1 MGIVA
6 PHPLYVL
13 RLDVTHN
20 ALVVG
25 TKEAAFRTVV
35 NAARPNVLAPEL
47 LRRDTVLMGKTR
59 SRSPLSPCRVA
70 SLDEGT
76 LTAEFQSPQFAPAP
90 GQRLALYG
98 GEVLAASGVI
108 V

>member
-1 MGIVA
+1 MSIPSFYQVFKDGFNDFLEENPKI
-6 PHPLYVL
+6 
-13 RLDVTHN
+13 
-20 ALVVG
+20 G
-25 TKEAAFRTVV
+25 
-35 NAARPNVLAPEL
+35 
-47 LRRDTVLMGKTR
+47 TR

-76 LTAEFQSPQFAPAP
+76 LTAEFESPQFAPAP

>member
-1 MGIVA
+1 MFFKRIKS
-6 PHPLYVL
+6 
-13 RLDVTHN
+13 TI
-20 ALVVG
+20 
-25 TKEAAFRTVV
+25 
-35 NAARPNVLAPEL
+35 ARFATG
-47 LRRDTVLMGKTR
+47 RYDGF
-59 SRSPLSPCRVA
+59 SDGFSRVA

-76 LTAEFQSPQFAPAP
+76 LTAEFESPQFAPAP

>member
-1 MGIVA
+1 MICVCKDDSNSGIIN
-6 PHPLYVL
+6 HIDRNIFYTCL
-13 RLDVTHN
+13 N
-20 ALVVG
+20 
-25 TKEAAFRTVV
+25 
-35 NAARPNVLAPEL
+35 
-47 LRRDTVLMGKTR
+47 
-59 SRSPLSPCRVA
+59 RVA

-76 LTAEFQSPQFAPAP
+76 LTAEFESPQFAPAP

>member
-1 MGIVA
+1 MKHLVA
-6 PHPLYVL
+6 AENLAIAYPGGHIALQ
-13 RLDVTHN
+13 DVSF
-20 ALVVG
+20 AL
-25 TKEAAFRTVV
+25 AFRTVV
-35 NAARPNVLAPEL
+35 TAKRPNVLAPEL
-47 LRRDTVLMGKTR
+47 LGRDTVLMGKTR
-59 SRSPLSPCRVA
+59 SRSPLSPCKVA

-76 LTAEFQSPQFAPAP
+76 LTAEFESPQFAPAP